1 MTISRQLSKL
11 TGKLA
16 FLLIV
21 TFLHSC
27 GSHAPKQFAGT
38 ITDGTM
44 NTVTVRAS
52 VGDETATF
60 STMDADK
67 TAAKGMLIGAPVLID
82 YEGDLQKS
90 PAATKVVTD
99 ATYTRAVGTWT
110 RPDPIAPKARM
121 GVKIMTEGKAASIN
135 MASLPYT
142 SWALQGEAN
151 KIILR
156 GKSLGNR
163 QTIDIADRASI
174 SEKDGRMFLSIEGTD
189 IVYEKARN

>member
-1 MTISRQLSKL
+1 MTVSRQLSKL

-21 TFLHSC
+21 AFLHSC
-27 GSHAPKQFAGT
+27 SNHAPRQFAGT

-44 NTVTVRAS
+44 NTVTVRALDS
-52 VGDETATF
+52 GKTATF
-60 STMDADK
+60 STMDGDK
-67 TAAKGMLIGAPVLID
+67 TAAEGMLVGAPVLVD
-82 YEGDLQKS
+82 YEGSLLES
-90 PAATKVVTD
+90 PIATKVVTD

-135 MASLPYT
+135 MASLTYT
-142 SWALQGEAN
+142 SWALQGETN

-156 GKSLGNR
+156 GQSLGNR
-163 QTIDIADRASI
+163 QTIGIADRASI
-174 SEKDGRMFLSIEGTD
+174 WEKDGRMYLSIEGTD
-189 IVYEKARN
+189 IVYEKARK